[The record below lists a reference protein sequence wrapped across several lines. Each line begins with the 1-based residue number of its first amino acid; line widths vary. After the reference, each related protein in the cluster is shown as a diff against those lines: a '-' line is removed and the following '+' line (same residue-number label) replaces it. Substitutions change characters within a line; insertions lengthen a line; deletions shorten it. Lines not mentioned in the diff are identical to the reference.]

1 MEPRTWWGCHGL
13 GDFNM
18 TSKTHKLPS
27 LIDVFEMKVNL
38 GVQKLAF
45 EGDIF
50 GCLCG
55 CKFPIVSVH
64 D

>member
-1 MEPRTWWGCHGL
+1 
-13 GDFNM
+13 M

-38 GVQKLAF
+38 GVQNLAF